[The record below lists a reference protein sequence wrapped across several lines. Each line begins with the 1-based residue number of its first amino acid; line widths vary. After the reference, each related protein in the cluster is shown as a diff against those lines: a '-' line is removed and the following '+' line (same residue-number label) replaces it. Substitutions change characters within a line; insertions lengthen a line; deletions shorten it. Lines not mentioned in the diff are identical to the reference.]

1 MNALQRAGHSLARV
15 PGGRIGKWV
24 VLGVWLVL
32 LLGLGSLAG
41 KLTGAEDNQASSWLP
56 GSAESTQVLNLT
68 GQFQSTNL
76 VPTVV
81 VYQRASGITPAD
93 LAKAKAD
100 AAAFATAPHA
110 TKQIVGPIASAD
122 GKAIETIIQID
133 MGTDGWNALGP
144 AADAFKAQATTGDP
158 GLTAY
163 VTGPGG
169 VGADQSA
176 AFKGIDGVLLYST
189 IAVVVIL
196 LLLTYRSPTLWL
208 LPLISSG
215 VALTIAEAVIYL
227 LAKHAGL
234 TVNAQSAGI
243 LLVLVMGAGTDYA
256 LLLIARYREELRKHE
271 DRHEAM
277 GVALHRAGPAIIASA
292 ATVGIG
298 MLCLMAAEMNSTS
311 GLGPVTAIGVII
323 ALLAMVTLLPALL
336 TIFGRWVFWPVR
348 PTVGSAD
355 PTASGFWSR
364 IGGGIAKHSR
374 LVWIGTVVLLGALAF
389 GLTGLKADGLSTAG
403 QFTNTPDSIIGQQV
417 VAEHFPAGAGSP
429 VVVIAN
435 ASYAAQVDVSLATT
449 PGIVSTDDPIIKN
462 GYVYL
467 QGNLGSAADS
477 QAAKDAIDQVRT
489 NVHAVSGADAIVG
502 GNTAVVL
509 DTERASQHDDKVIIP
524 LILFVVLVILGLLL
538 RALVAP
544 LVLMATVVLSY
555 GAAVGLST
563 ILFNHAFHFSGQ
575 DAGYPLLSFVFL
587 VALGI
592 DYNIFLTTRVREEAA
607 KHGTKRGAQI
617 GLAATGGVITS
628 AGMILAGTFGVLGTL
643 PVVAFAEIG
652 FTVSIG
658 VLLDTFIVRSI
669 LVTALAMDLDRRL
682 WWPSRVGPV
691 AGAAVPVPAAATA
704 SSSAADE
711 PDAVMN

>member
-32 LLGLGSLAG
+32 LVGLGPLAG

-81 VYQRASGITPAD
+81 VYQRASGVTPAD
-93 LAKAKAD
+93 LAKAEAD
-100 AAAFATAPHA
+100 AAAFTTAPHA
-110 TKQIVGPIASAD
+110 TKKIVGPIPSKD

-133 MGTDGWNALGP
+133 MGTDGWNALAP
-144 AADAFKAQATTGDP
+144 AVDAFKAQATTGDP

-169 VGADQSA
+169 GGADQSA

-256 LLLIARYREELRKHE
+256 LLLIARYREELRRHE

-298 MLCLMAAEMNSTS
+298 MLCLMAAQMNSTS
-311 GLGPVTAIGVII
+311 GLGPVTAIGVIV

-348 PTVGSAD
+348 PSVGSAD

-364 IGGGIAKHSR
+364 IGGGIAKRAR
-374 LVWIGTVVLLGALAF
+374 LVWIGTVVILGALAF
-389 GLTGLKADGLSTAG
+389 GITGLKADGLSTAG
-403 QFTNTPDSIIGQQV
+403 QFTNTPNSVVGQQV

-435 ASYAAQVDVSLATT
+435 DTHAAQVQTALAAT
-449 PGIVSTDDPIIKN
+449 PGIVSVDNPISKN
-462 GYVYL
+462 GYAYL
-467 QGNLGSAADS
+467 QGNLAYAADS
-477 QAAKDAIDQVRT
+477 QAAKSAIDQVRA
-489 NVHAVSGADAIVG
+489 NVHTISGADAKVG

-524 LILFVVLVILGLLL
+524 LILLVVLLILGLLL

-544 LVLMATVVLSY
+544 LVLMATVVLSF

-563 ILFNHAFHFSGQ
+563 VLFNHAFHFSGQ

-592 DYNIFLTTRVREEAA
+592 DYNIFLMTRIREEAIT
-607 KHGTKRGAQI
+607 HGTKRGARI

-643 PVVAFAEIG
+643 PIVSFAEIG

-669 LVTALAMDLDRRL
+669 LVTALDRRI
-682 WWPSRVGPV
+682 WWPSRLGRGTV
-691 AGAAVPVPAAATA
+691 ALAPVPAQGLT
-704 SSSAADE
+704 ADE
-711 PDAVMN
+711 PDAVVK